1 MRRNYLATLWLS
13 QGVPMLLA
21 GDEIGRTQ
29 HGNNNAYCQDNELS
43 WVDWESADEQLLE
56 FTKRLAELRGRH
68 RVFRRRK
75 FFTGRPVRRV
85 AGTPIP
91 DLGWFGPDGSEMD
104 DADWWHNFGHSI
116 TLFVNGEGIRELGPH
131 GERRTDSSFLLLW
144 NAYWEPLEFVLPG
157 PEFGQK
163 WSAVLDTADPRDGTV
178 VEANNKIKVRERSLV
193 VLDRVV

>member
-1 MRRNYLATLWLS
+1 
-13 QGVPMLLA
+13 MLEPGCRTRSSILVAMAALA
-21 GDEIGRTQ
+21 GGACTPDVGADPTPTAME
-29 HGNNNAYCQDNELS
+29 
-43 WVDWESADEQLLE
+43 VDLTAAPPRAPQPTALI
-56 FTKRLAELRGRH
+56 
-68 RVFRRRK
+68 VNPQ
-75 FFTGRPVRRV
+75 TGLIDFSL

-91 DLGWFGPDGSEMD
+91 DLGWFAPDGNEMD
-104 DADWWHNFGHSI
+104 AEDWWHNFGHSI

-163 WSAVLDTADPRDGTV
+163 WSAVLDTAEPRDGTV
-178 VEANNKIKVRERSLV
+178 VEANNKLLVRERSLV